1 MEEKSPT
8 IIRKVD
14 IPATLL
20 AIKPNTSSKFRA
32 RSFAP
37 YGSVRSAITR
47 LNQAEGRSLFEA
59 STDDNGETFIV
70 SRH

>member
-1 MEEKSPT
+1 MDEKSPI

-20 AIKPNTSSKFRA
+20 AIQPNTSSRFRA
-32 RSFAP
+32 RDFAS

-47 LNQAEGRSLFEA
+47 INQAEGCSLFEA